1 MNINSDKISN
11 RVQFLHQR
19 VSTFIFFNLRKEG
32 QKEGSF
38 HGKGGCKLT
47 REGRKKEGSMFKGKE
62 GDFQRKGGRKQF

>member
-1 MNINSDKISN
+1 MTKSQIEFNSFTKGS
-11 RVQFLHQR
+11 VPLF
-19 VSTFIFFNLRKEG
+19 FFNLRKEG